1 MFGFD
6 HADLN
11 ALLNKQRDQTRKE
24 RVNNQTEI
32 KKRNMIEHKS
42 KLSGVYIIEKRVENK
57 QNIDQHR

>member
-11 ALLNKQRDQTRKE
+11 GFLNKQRDQTRKE

-32 KKRNMIEHKS
+32 KKGNMSI
-42 KLSGVYIIEKRVENK
+42 
-57 QNIDQHR
+57 